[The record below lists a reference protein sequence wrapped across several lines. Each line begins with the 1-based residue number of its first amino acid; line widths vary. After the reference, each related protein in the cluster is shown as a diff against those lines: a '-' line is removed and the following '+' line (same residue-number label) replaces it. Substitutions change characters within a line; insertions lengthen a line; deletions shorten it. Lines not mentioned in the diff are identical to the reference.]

1 VSFFQI
7 NTKSA
12 DVLYQQAIDLGQPT
26 LNTSVLDICC
36 GIGSIGLC
44 FAKHCKEVLGV
55 EIVAEAI
62 EDAKFNAIQNDI
74 DTAQFFA
81 GNCDDYVHTFLH
93 QATGE
98 DVLAI
103 VDPPRAGLNNKSISA
118 IRNARGLN
126 RFVYISCAPK
136 AAEKNWFDLARPCSK
151 TLKGEPFLLTK
162 AVGVDMFP
170 HTDHKEMVLLF
181 ERLIEPKQ
189 KTLEEVK
196 ELPSTANKAST
207 VQKEANQS
215 ST

>member
-1 VSFFQI
+1 MFFYS
-7 NTKSA
+7 TDS
-12 DVLYQQAIDLGQPT
+12 
-26 LNTSVLDICC
+26 
-36 GIGSIGLC
+36 
-44 FAKHCKEVLGV
+44 
-55 EIVAEAI
+55 
-62 EDAKFNAIQNDI
+62 
-74 DTAQFFA
+74 
-81 GNCDDYVHTFLH
+81 
-93 QATGE
+93 
-98 DVLAI
+98 
-103 VDPPRAGLNNKSISA
+103 KSISA

-189 KTLEEVK
+189 GTVEE
-196 ELPSTANKAST
+196 ETQLLSSANEAST
-207 VQKEANQS
+207 IQEANQS